1 MHVIRSR
8 RAWKVTASQTAPQAA
23 AQTTSRNWPAIARV
37 ISQLIILGVLG
48 GLCGLVGGM
57 VILKAMAIYG

>member
-8 RAWKVTASQTAPQAA
+8 RAWKAADTESQAASQ
-23 AQTTSRNWPAIARV
+23 NWPAIART
-37 ISQLIILGVLG
+37 IGQIIVLGVLG

-57 VILKAMAIYG
+57 VILKAMAYYS